1 MLKNQGNNTKWV
13 LLAILLIASV
23 ASSPLLGFASEA
35 KESKVLEELLD
46 SDLFEDNVNFD
57 SDPSHLLSSN
67 PVLDEPTWYGDLCL
81 PQFGFGPRVH
91 CQSVSQRAPPM
102 INTIRLK

>member
-1 MLKNQGNNTKWV
+1 MLKNQGNNSKWV
-13 LLAILLIASV
+13 LLAIVLIASI

-46 SDLFEDNVNFD
+46 SDLSEDILNFD
-57 SDPSHLLSSN
+57 SHPLHLLSCS

-81 PQFGFGPRVH
+81 PQFGFCTRVRLLT
-91 CQSVSQRAPPM
+91 VSQRAPPM
-102 INTIRLK
+102 N

>member
-1 MLKNQGNNTKWV
+1 MLKIQGNNTKWV

-23 ASSPLLGFASEA
+23 TSSPLLGFASEA

-46 SDLFEDNVNFD
+46 SDLCEDNVNLD
-57 SDPSHLLSSN
+57 TDPSHLLCSSS
-67 PVLDEPTWYGDLCL
+67 VLDEPTWYCDLCS
-81 PQFGFGPRVH
+81 PNFGFGPRVH

-102 INTIRLK
+102 INL